1 LRILDTMGR
10 PPIKPKEFRNG
21 FYIEVC
27 NKGTKNGIKII
38 RDTKEEMLKAIKEYE
53 KTKDIIVL
61 GEFKNGK
68 WLSDPKR
75 HEA

>member
-1 LRILDTMGR
+1 MGR
-10 PPIKPKEFRNG
+10 PPVKPKEFRNG

-27 NKGTKNGIKII
+27 NKGAKSGIKIV
-38 RDTKEEMLKAIKEYE
+38 RDTKEEMLTAIKEYE

-68 WLSDPKR
+68 WLTESKR
-75 HEA
+75 HVASH